1 MPRCARN
8 SGTDT
13 RNTTRAPSGKPQA
26 GRERAGGIPRV
37 CRLFAGSA
45 RRKRQTFSPVTVLQS
60 IHGSRKCQKI
70 ARPCGGL
77 ILLPARSCGRRVPVT
92 VSIGG
97 FCIALL
103 RSFMNCSHVDM
114 CTPHAMWGPERAI
127 TPSISRDLMEEDVPV
142 LCESTV
148 REPSDHGLIHTGE
161 KARPSRTP
169 QILIY
174 RDET

>member
-1 MPRCARN
+1 MRFKFQIAVWR
-8 SGTDT
+8 
-13 RNTTRAPSGKPQA
+13 
-26 GRERAGGIPRV
+26 
-37 CRLFAGSA
+37 RL
-45 RRKRQTFSPVTVLQS
+45 
-60 IHGSRKCQKI
+60 I
-70 ARPCGGL
+70 
-77 ILLPARSCGRRVPVT
+77 LPARSCGGRVPVT

-142 LCESTV
+142 LRESTV